1 MLKAFLMSVLCLAAP
16 GLYAEPA
23 VNHSHIAPG
32 PVQTGTILVLG
43 DSLSSAH
50 HIATE
55 AGWVHLLEQRL
66 QAASMPRNVVNAS
79 ISGETTAGGRAR
91 LAALLRQHKPDT
103 VVIELGANDGLR
115 GLPLAEIRANL
126 HSILAANRAGG
137 ARSVLLGIELPI
149 NYGPQYRDGLRTLY
163 RDLAQEFNAPLVPF
177 LLDGVAMNPDLMQ
190 DDGLH
195 PKAEGEPRVLNN
207 VWKALEPVLKAPPPH

>member
-1 MLKAFLMSVLCLAAP
+1 
-16 GLYAEPA
+16 
-23 VNHSHIAPG
+23 
-32 PVQTGTILVLG
+32 VQTGTILVLG

-50 HIATE
+50 HIAAD

-66 QAASMPRNVVNAS
+66 QAAAMPRTVVNAS
-79 ISGETTAGGRAR
+79 ISGETTAGGLAR
-91 LAALLRQHKPDT
+91 LPKLLTEHRPEL
-103 VVIELGANDGLR
+103 VLVELGANDGLR
-115 GLPLAEIRANL
+115 GLPLAEIRTNL

-177 LLDGVAMNPDLMQ
+177 LLDGVATNPDLMQ

-195 PKAEGEPRVLNN
+195 PKAEGEARVLDN
-207 VWKALEPVLKAPPPH
+207 VWKVLEPVLRAPAPS